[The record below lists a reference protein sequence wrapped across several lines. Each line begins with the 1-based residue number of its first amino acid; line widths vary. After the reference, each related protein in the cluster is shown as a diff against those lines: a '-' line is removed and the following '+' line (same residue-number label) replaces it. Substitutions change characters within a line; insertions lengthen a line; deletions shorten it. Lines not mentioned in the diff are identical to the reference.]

1 MMKGQKGFVL
11 MVKRPIF
18 GALQR
23 VSRWQALHRERQL
36 LASMSDEAL
45 RDIGLHRADVEQER
59 HRHFWEDPLRK

>member
-11 MVKRPIF
+11 MVKRPF
-18 GALQR
+18 SGALQR
-23 VSRWQALHRERQL
+23 VFRWQALYRERQV

-45 RDIGLHRADVEQER
+45 RDIGLNRADVEQES